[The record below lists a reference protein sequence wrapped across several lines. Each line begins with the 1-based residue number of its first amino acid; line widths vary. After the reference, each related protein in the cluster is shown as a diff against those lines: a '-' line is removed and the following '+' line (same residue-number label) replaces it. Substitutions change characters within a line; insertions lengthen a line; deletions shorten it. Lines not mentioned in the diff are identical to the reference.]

1 MLTVVGNLLDRGKAA
16 RRKSTQARRQ
26 DILIIRK
33 IGEGGDE
40 DWPQSAIQRRSAAE
54 CTKDAE
60 RIAGSGILQPFKQCP
75 LPSSR
80 P

>member
-40 DWPQSAIQRRSAAE
+40 D
-54 CTKDAE
+54 
-60 RIAGSGILQPFKQCP
+60 
-75 LPSSR
+75 
-80 P
+80 